1 LDFAAAIANCA
12 MAAEQT
18 FQARLFGPSKS
29 AKWRGNFVKDSKIN
43 AAAPAIDRDAIADIF
58 AEIALEAAVSVM
70 AVYAGDS
77 RARRKLDGSPICD
90 ADEAA
95 EAIILNRLA
104 MQLPQFPVLAEEA
117 ASRGGK
123 MVAEQMFILVDPL
136 DGTREFLSHNGE
148 FTVNIGLIVDSSPR
162 AGVVYAP
169 AFGRLWIGGAA
180 ASVCEVAPGA
190 ALPPP
195 AARRVIHPRP
205 VPRQGLTA
213 LVSRSHADPATE
225 AFLAKLPVKERR
237 LAGSALKFCVVAEGQ
252 ADVYPR
258 FGQTMEWDTAA
269 GDAVLRAAGGIV
281 RDSAGGPLGYGKT
294 EAQFRNGPFVAWGD
308 PNAAIIRAS

>member
-1 LDFAAAIANCA
+1 LPRQSLAKF
-12 MAAEQT
+12 
-18 FQARLFGPSKS
+18 ARLH
-29 AKWRGNFVKDSKIN
+29 GNFVNDKEIN
-43 AAAPAIDRDAIADIF
+43 MAPAINCDAIADIF
-58 AEIALEAAVSVM
+58 AEIALEAAVAVM

-77 RARRKLDGSPICD
+77 RARRKSDGSPVTD

-95 EAIILNRLA
+95 EAIILKRLA
-104 MQLPQFPVLAEEA
+104 IRLPNLPVLAEEA
-117 ASRGGK
+117 AARGEK
-123 MVAEQMFILVDPL
+123 MVAGQAFILVDPV

-148 FTVNIGLIVDSSPR
+148 FTVNIGLIVDSAPC

-169 AFGRLWIGGAA
+169 ALRQLWTGGAT
-180 ASVCEVAPGA
+180 ASTCNVAPGG

-195 AARRVIHPRP
+195 AKRRVIHARP
-205 VPRQGLTA
+205 APSPGLTA

-237 LAGSALKFCVVAEGQ
+237 SAGSSLKFCLVAEGA

-269 GDAVLRAAGGIV
+269 GDAVLRAAGGV
-281 RDSAGGPLGYGKT
+281 VFDRAGQSLRYGKA

-308 PNAAIIRAS
+308 PKAVIS